1 MLQLVERAVVGAWG
15 RVLVGPAVVPG
26 AAVAAPSSPV
36 IFSVVRPTKILI
48 LGLDLE

>member
-1 MLQLVERAVVGAWG
+1 VLQLVERAVVGAGG

-36 IFSVVRPTKILI
+36 LFSVVRPTKILL
-48 LGLDLE
+48 LGLDLH